1 VHLEQSGILAQR
13 IRTQRPIDSRRYMD
27 GYARSK
33 IICTIGPAS
42 RRPDILREMTAAGMD
57 VARVNLSHGSLDEHR
72 NTIRVIRSLGT
83 VAVLVDLPGP
93 KIRLGELKEP
103 IQLKTGDDVRFTT
116 ENVIGEGLTLPVN
129 YNKLPVEVH
138 PGGHIFINDGLIEL
152 DILKID
158 SDFKGFE
165 AKVVS
170 GGEIS
175 SHKGVNAP
183 GASLSIHPPT
193 EQDLKGIEFG
203 IQVDADWFAAS
214 FIRSRKDVETVKEA
228 IKDADGDQPVIS
240 KIEHGE
246 AITNIDEIIDAS
258 DGIMVARGDLGIEVA
273 PWDIPLLQKKIIT
286 KCNQTGKPV
295 IVATQMLES
304 MVENPRP
311 TRAEASDVANA
322 ILDGA
327 DAVMLSEETA
337 TGLHPVE
344 AVRVM
349 ESISRVV
356 EAGGTLRRV
365 QSLREG
371 QPIPEIIGSLAS
383 QAVES
388 VKPAAI
394 FTVTRSGFT
403 TLMVSKYRPSARIL
417 AVVREAKIARRTRL
431 YWGVEPLDIQWSDDR
446 DELIVRAVN
455 RALREGIIREPDIVM
470 VVSGSTL
477 EAPGRTSTLEIL
489 RVRDILYHAG
499 RKD

>member
-1 VHLEQSGILAQR
+1 
-13 IRTQRPIDSRRYMD
+13 MD

-42 RRPDILREMTAAGMD
+42 KRPDILREMAEEGMD
-57 VARVNLSHGSLDEHR
+57 VARVNLSHGNLDDHR
-72 NTIRVIRSLGT
+72 NTIRAIKSLGT

-103 IQLKTGDDVRFTT
+103 VQLREGDAVRFTT
-116 ENVIGEGLTLPVN
+116 ENTIGEGLTLPIN
-129 YNKLPVEVH
+129 YAKLPAEIR

-152 DILKID
+152 DIIKVD
-158 SDFKGFE
+158 GDFKGFE

-170 GGEIS
+170 GGEAS

-193 EQDLKGIEFG
+193 EQDIKGIEFG
-203 IQVDADWFAAS
+203 VQAGADWFAAS
-214 FIRSRKDVETVKEA
+214 FIRSRKDVENVKDA
-228 IKDADGDQPVIS
+228 IKAVDGDQPIIS
-240 KIEHGE
+240 KVEHGE

-258 DGIMVARGDLGIEVA
+258 DGIIVARGDLGIEVP
-273 PWDIPLLQKKIIT
+273 PWDIPLLQKKIIA
-286 KCNQTGKPV
+286 KCYDAGKPV

-304 MVENPRP
+304 MVDNPRP

-337 TGLHPVE
+337 IGAHPVE

-349 ESISRVV
+349 ENISRVV
-356 EAGGTLRRV
+356 EAGTTLRRV
-365 QSLREG
+365 QRPREG
-371 QPIPEIIGSLAS
+371 QTIPDIIGSLAS

-394 FTVTRSGFT
+394 FTVTRTGFT
-403 TLMVSKYRPSARIL
+403 TLMVSKYRPSTRIL

-431 YWGVEPLDIQWSDDR
+431 FWGVEPLDVQWSNDR
-446 DELIVRAVN
+446 DELIIRAVN
-455 RALREGIIREPDIVM
+455 KALRDGVVRESDTIM

>member
-1 VHLEQSGILAQR
+1 
-13 IRTQRPIDSRRYMD
+13 MD

-42 RRPDILREMTAAGMD
+42 KRPDILREMAEEGMD
-57 VARVNLSHGSLDEHR
+57 VARVNLSHGNLDDHR
-72 NTIRVIRSLGT
+72 NTIRAIKSLGT

-103 IQLKTGDDVRFTT
+103 VQLREGDAVRFTT
-116 ENVIGEGLTLPVN
+116 ENTIGEGLTLPIN
-129 YNKLPVEVH
+129 YAKLPAEIR

-152 DILKID
+152 DIIKVD
-158 SDFKGFE
+158 GDFKGFE

-170 GGEIS
+170 GGEAS

-193 EQDLKGIEFG
+193 EQDIKGVEFG
-203 IQVDADWFAAS
+203 VQAGADWFAAS
-214 FIRSRKDVETVKEA
+214 FIRSRKDVENVKDA
-228 IKDADGDQPVIS
+228 IKAVDGDQPIIS
-240 KIEHGE
+240 KVEHGE

-258 DGIMVARGDLGIEVA
+258 DGIMVARGDLGIEVP
-273 PWDIPLLQKKIIT
+273 PWDIPLLQKKIIA
-286 KCNQTGKPV
+286 KCYDAGKPV

-304 MVENPRP
+304 MVDNPRP

-337 TGLHPVE
+337 IGAHPVE

-349 ESISRVV
+349 ENISRVV
-356 EAGGTLRRV
+356 EAGTTLRRV
-365 QSLREG
+365 QRPREG
-371 QPIPEIIGSLAS
+371 QTIPDIIGSLAS

-394 FTVTRSGFT
+394 FTVTRTGFT
-403 TLMVSKYRPSARIL
+403 TLMVSKYRPSTRIL

-431 YWGVEPLDIQWSDDR
+431 FWGVEPLDVQWSNDR
-446 DELIVRAVN
+446 DELIIRAVN
-455 RALREGIIREPDIVM
+455 KALRDGVVKESDTIM

>member
-1 VHLEQSGILAQR
+1 
-13 IRTQRPIDSRRYMD
+13 MD

-42 RRPDILREMTAAGMD
+42 KRPDILREMAAGGMD
-57 VARVNLSHGSLDEHR
+57 VARVNLSHGNLDDHR
-72 NTIRVIRSLGT
+72 NTIRAIKSLGT

-103 IQLKTGDDVRFTT
+103 VQLREGDAVRFTT
-116 ENVIGEGLTLPVN
+116 ENTIGEGLTLPVN
-129 YNKLPVEVH
+129 YAKLPAEIR

-152 DILKID
+152 DIIRVD

-170 GGEIS
+170 GGEAS

-193 EQDLKGIEFG
+193 EQDIKGIEFG
-203 IQVDADWFAAS
+203 IQAGADWFAAS
-214 FIRSRKDVETVKEA
+214 FIRSRKDVENVKDA
-228 IKDADGDQPVIS
+228 IKAVDGDQPIIS
-240 KIEHGE
+240 KVEHGE

-258 DGIMVARGDLGIEVA
+258 DGIMVARGDLGIEVP
-273 PWDIPLLQKKIIT
+273 PWDIPLLQKKIIA
-286 KCNQTGKPV
+286 KCYDAGKPV

-304 MVENPRP
+304 MVDNPRP

-337 TGLHPVE
+337 IGAHPVE

-349 ESISRVV
+349 ENISRVV
-356 EAGGTLRRV
+356 EAGTTLRRV
-365 QSLREG
+365 QRPREG
-371 QPIPEIIGSLAS
+371 QTIPDIIGSLAS

-394 FTVTRSGFT
+394 FTVTRTGFT
-403 TLMVSKYRPSARIL
+403 TLMVSKYRPSTRIL

-431 YWGVEPLDIQWSDDR
+431 FWGVEPLDVQWSNDR
-446 DELIVRAVN
+446 DELIIRAVN
-455 RALREGIIREPDIVM
+455 KALRDGVVKESDTIM

>member
-1 VHLEQSGILAQR
+1 
-13 IRTQRPIDSRRYMD
+13 MD

-33 IICTIGPAS
+33 IVCTIGPAS
-42 RRPDILREMTAAGMD
+42 KRPDILREMAAGGMD
-57 VARVNLSHGSLDEHR
+57 VARVNLSHGNLDDHR
-72 NTIRVIRSLGT
+72 NTIRAIKSLGT

-103 IQLKTGDDVRFTT
+103 VQLREGDAVRFTT
-116 ENVIGEGLTLPVN
+116 ENTIGEGLTLPIN
-129 YNKLPVEVH
+129 YAKLPAEIR

-152 DILKID
+152 DIIKVD
-158 SDFKGFE
+158 GDFKGFE

-170 GGEIS
+170 GGEAS

-193 EQDLKGIEFG
+193 EQDIKGIEFG
-203 IQVDADWFAAS
+203 VQAGADWFAAS
-214 FIRSRKDVETVKEA
+214 FIRSRKDVENVKDA
-228 IKDADGDQPVIS
+228 IKAMDGDQPIIS
-240 KIEHGE
+240 KVEHGE

-258 DGIMVARGDLGIEVA
+258 DGIMVARGDLGIEVP
-273 PWDIPLLQKKIIT
+273 PWDIPLLQKKIIA
-286 KCNQTGKPV
+286 KCYDAGKPV

-304 MVENPRP
+304 MVDNPRP

-337 TGLHPVE
+337 IGAHPVE

-349 ESISRVV
+349 ENISRVV
-356 EAGGTLRRV
+356 EAGTTLRRV
-365 QSLREG
+365 QRPREG
-371 QPIPEIIGSLAS
+371 QTIPDIIGSLAS

-394 FTVTRSGFT
+394 FTVTRTGFT
-403 TLMVSKYRPSARIL
+403 TLMVSKYRPSTRIL

-431 YWGVEPLDIQWSDDR
+431 FWGVEPLDVQWSTDR
-446 DELIVRAVN
+446 DELIIRAVN
-455 RALREGIIREPDIVM
+455 KALRDGVVRESDTIM

>member
-1 VHLEQSGILAQR
+1 
-13 IRTQRPIDSRRYMD
+13 MD

-42 RRPDILREMTAAGMD
+42 KRPDILREMAAGGMD
-57 VARVNLSHGSLDEHR
+57 VARVNLSHGNLDDHR
-72 NTIRVIRSLGT
+72 NTIRAIKSLGT

-103 IQLKTGDDVRFTT
+103 VQLREGDAVRFTT
-116 ENVIGEGLTLPVN
+116 ENTIGEGLTLPIN
-129 YNKLPVEVH
+129 YAKLPAEIRS
-138 PGGHIFINDGLIEL
+138 GGHIFINDGLIEL
-152 DILKID
+152 DIIKVD
-158 SDFKGFE
+158 GDFKGFE

-170 GGEIS
+170 GGEAS

-193 EQDLKGIEFG
+193 EQDIKGIEFG
-203 IQVDADWFAAS
+203 VQAGADWFAAS
-214 FIRSRKDVETVKEA
+214 FIRSRKDVENVKDA
-228 IKDADGDQPVIS
+228 IKAVDGDQPIIS
-240 KIEHGE
+240 KVEHGE

-258 DGIMVARGDLGIEVA
+258 DGIMVARGDLGIEVP
-273 PWDIPLLQKKIIT
+273 PWDIPLLQKKIIA
-286 KCNQTGKPV
+286 KCYDAGKPV

-304 MVENPRP
+304 MVDNPRP

-337 TGLHPVE
+337 IGAHPVE

-349 ESISRVV
+349 ENISHVV
-356 EAGGTLRRV
+356 EAGTTLRRV
-365 QSLREG
+365 QRPREG
-371 QPIPEIIGSLAS
+371 QTIPDIIGSLAS

-394 FTVTRSGFT
+394 FTVTRTGFT
-403 TLMVSKYRPSARIL
+403 TLMVSKYRPSTRIL

-431 YWGVEPLDIQWSDDR
+431 FWGVEPLDVQWSNDR
-446 DELIVRAVN
+446 DELIIRAVN
-455 RALREGIIREPDIVM
+455 KALRDGVVRESDTIM

>member
-1 VHLEQSGILAQR
+1 
-13 IRTQRPIDSRRYMD
+13 MD

-33 IICTIGPAS
+33 IVCTIGPAS
-42 RRPDILREMTAAGMD
+42 KRPDILKEMAAGGMD
-57 VARVNLSHGSLDEHR
+57 VARVNLSHGSFDDHR
-72 NTIRVIRSLGT
+72 NTIRAIRSLGT
-83 VAVLVDLPGP
+83 VSVLVDLPGP

-103 IQLKTGDDVRFTT
+103 VMLKEGDAVRFTT
-116 ENVIGEGLTLPVN
+116 ENIVGEGLTLPVN
-129 YNKLPVEVH
+129 YAKLPAEVRQ
-138 PGGHIFINDGLIEL
+138 GGRIFINDGLIEL
-152 DILKID
+152 EVGKVDG
-158 SDFKGFE
+158 DFKGFE

-170 GGEIS
+170 GGEAS

-203 IQVDADWFAAS
+203 VQAGADWFAAS
-214 FIRSRKDVETVKEA
+214 FIRNKKDVETVKQA
-228 IKDADGDQPVIS
+228 IADAGGDQPVIS

-246 AITNIDEIIDAS
+246 AIKNIDEIIRET
-258 DGIMVARGDLGIEVA
+258 DGVMVARGDLGIEVP
-273 PWDIPLLQKKIIT
+273 PWDIPLLQKQIIT
-286 KCNQTGKPV
+286 KCYEAGKPV

-337 TGLHPVE
+337 MGAHPVE

-356 EAGGTLRRV
+356 EAGAALRKAQRP
-365 QSLREG
+365 REG
-371 QPIPEIIGSLAS
+371 QPVPDIIGSLAS
-383 QAVES
+383 QAVEA
-388 VKPAAI
+388 VRPAAI

-403 TLMVSKYRPSARIL
+403 TLMVSKYRPQARIL

-431 YWGVEPLDIQWSDDR
+431 YWGVEPIDVQWSDDR
-446 DELIVRAVN
+446 DELMIRAVN
-455 RALREGIIREPDIVM
+455 KALKDGKVRESDTIM
-470 VVSGSTL
+470 AVSGSTL
-477 EAPGRTSTLEIL
+477 EAPGRTTTLEIL
-489 RVRDILYHAG
+489 RVRDMLYHAG

>member
-1 VHLEQSGILAQR
+1 M
-13 IRTQRPIDSRRYMD
+13 DSYV
-27 GYARSK
+27 RSK
-33 IICTIGPAS
+33 IVCTIGPAS
-42 RRPDILREMTAAGMD
+42 RRPDILKEMAAAGMD
-57 VARVNLSHGSLDEHR
+57 VARVNLSHGSFDDHR
-72 NTIRVIRSLGT
+72 NTIRAIRSLGS

-93 KIRLGELKEP
+93 KIRIGELKEP
-103 IQLKTGDDVRFTT
+103 VQLKAGDSVRFTT
-116 ENVIGEGLTLPVN
+116 ENVVGEGLTLPVN
-129 YNKLPVEVH
+129 YDKLPAEVR

-152 DILKID
+152 DIIKVD
-158 SDFKGFE
+158 ADFNGFE

-170 GGEIS
+170 GGEAS
-175 SHKGVNAP
+175 SHKGVNVP

-193 EQDLKGIEFG
+193 EQDVKGIEFG
-203 IQVDADWFAAS
+203 VKIGADWFAAS
-214 FIRSRKDVETVKEA
+214 FIRSKKDVEAVKQA
-228 IKDADGDQPVIS
+228 IKEVDGDQPVIS

-246 AITNIDEIIDAS
+246 AITNIDDIIDAS
-258 DGIMVARGDLGIEVA
+258 DGIMVARGDLGIEVP

-286 KCNQTGKPV
+286 KCYEIGRPV

-337 TGLHPVE
+337 TGAHPIE

-356 EAGGTLRRV
+356 ESGGTLRKAQRP
-365 QSLREG
+365 REG

-388 VKPAAI
+388 VKPSAI

-431 YWGVEPLDIQWSDDR
+431 FWGVEPLDVQWSDDR
-446 DELIVRAVN
+446 DELIIRAVN
-455 RALREGIIREPDIVM
+455 RALRDGVIREPDIIM
-470 VVSGSTL
+470 IVSGSTL

-489 RVRDILYHAG
+489 RVKDILYHAR

>member
-1 VHLEQSGILAQR
+1 M
-13 IRTQRPIDSRRYMD
+13 IDVRSKMD

-33 IICTIGPAS
+33 IVCTIGPAS
-42 RRPDILREMTAAGMD
+42 KRPDILKEMAASGMD
-57 VARVNLSHGSLDEHR
+57 VARVNLSHGSFDDHR
-72 NTIRVIRSLGT
+72 NTIRAIKSLGT
-83 VAVLVDLPGP
+83 VSVLVDLPGP

-103 IQLKTGDDVRFTT
+103 IELKEGDAVRFTT
-116 ENVIGEGLTLPVN
+116 ENIVGEGFTLPVN
-129 YNKLPVEVH
+129 YANLPAEVR

-152 DILKID
+152 DILKVD
-158 SDFKGFE
+158 SDFKSFE

-170 GGEIS
+170 GGEAS
-175 SHKGVNAP
+175 SRNGVNVP

-203 IQVDADWFAAS
+203 VQAGADWFAAS

-228 IKDADGDQPVIS
+228 INDAGGDQPVIS
-240 KIEHGE
+240 KVEHGE
-246 AITNIDEIIDAS
+246 AIKNIDEIIDAS
-258 DGIMVARGDLGIEVA
+258 DGIMIARGDLGIEMP
-273 PWDIPLLQKKIIT
+273 PWDIPLLQKKIISR
-286 KCNQTGKPV
+286 CYEAGKPV

-304 MVENPRP
+304 MVKNPRP

-337 TGLHPVE
+337 MGAHPIE
-344 AVRVM
+344 AVQVM

-356 EAGGTLRRV
+356 EAGATLRKV
-365 QSLREG
+365 QMPHEG
-371 QPIPEIIGSLAS
+371 QRIPDIIGSLAS
-383 QAVES
+383 QAVEA

-403 TLMVSKYRPSARIL
+403 ALMVSKYRPQARIL
-417 AVVREAKIARRTRL
+417 AVVREAKIARRIRL
-431 YWGVEPLDIQWSDDR
+431 YWGVEPIDVQWSDDG
-446 DELIVRAVN
+446 DELMIRAVN
-455 RALREGIIREPDIVM
+455 KALRDGEVRETDTIM

-477 EAPGRTSTLEIL
+477 EAPGHTTTLEIL
-489 RVRDILYHAG
+489 RVRDILSHAR

>member
-1 VHLEQSGILAQR
+1 M
-13 IRTQRPIDSRRYMD
+13 DSYV
-27 GYARSK
+27 RSK
-33 IICTIGPAS
+33 IVCTIGPAS
-42 RRPDILREMTAAGMD
+42 RRPDILKEMAAAGMD
-57 VARVNLSHGSLDEHR
+57 VARVNLSHGSFDDHR
-72 NTIRVIRSLGT
+72 NTIRAIRSLGN

-93 KIRLGELKEP
+93 KIRIGELKESV
-103 IQLKTGDDVRFTT
+103 QLKQGDSVRFTT
-116 ENVIGEGLTLPVN
+116 ENIVGEGLTLPVN
-129 YNKLPVEVH
+129 YDRLPAEVR

-152 DILKID
+152 DIIKVD
-158 SDFKGFE
+158 ADFKGFE

-170 GGEIS
+170 GGEAS
-175 SHKGVNAP
+175 SHKGVNVP

-193 EQDLKGIEFG
+193 EQDVKGIEFG
-203 IQVDADWFAAS
+203 VQVGADWFAAS
-214 FIRSRKDVETVKEA
+214 FIRSKKDVEAVKQAIKEA
-228 IKDADGDQPVIS
+228 GGDQPVIS

-246 AITNIDEIIDAS
+246 AITNIDEIIDTS
-258 DGIMVARGDLGIEVA
+258 DGIMVARGDLGIEVP

-286 KCNQTGKPV
+286 KCYEIGRPV

-337 TGLHPVE
+337 TGAHPIE
-344 AVRVM
+344 AVRIM

-356 EAGGTLRRV
+356 EVGGALRKAQRP
-365 QSLREG
+365 REG

-431 YWGVEPLDIQWSDDR
+431 YWGVEPLDVQWSDDR
-446 DELIVRAVN
+446 DELIIRAVN
-455 RALREGIIREPDIVM
+455 RALRDGVIREPDIIM
-470 VVSGSTL
+470 IVSGSTL

>member
-1 VHLEQSGILAQR
+1 
-13 IRTQRPIDSRRYMD
+13 MD

-42 RRPDILREMTAAGMD
+42 KRPDILREMAAGGMD
-57 VARVNLSHGSLDEHR
+57 VARVNLSHGNLDDHR
-72 NTIRVIRSLGT
+72 NTIRAIKSLGT

-103 IQLKTGDDVRFTT
+103 VQLREGDAVRFTT
-116 ENVIGEGLTLPVN
+116 ENTIGEGLTLPVN
-129 YNKLPVEVH
+129 YAKLPAEIR

-152 DILKID
+152 DIIRVD

-170 GGEIS
+170 GGEAS

-193 EQDLKGIEFG
+193 EQDIKGIEFG
-203 IQVDADWFAAS
+203 IQAGADWFAAS
-214 FIRSRKDVETVKEA
+214 FIRSRKDVENVKDA
-228 IKDADGDQPVIS
+228 IKAVDGDQPIIS
-240 KIEHGE
+240 KVEHGE

-258 DGIMVARGDLGIEVA
+258 DGIMVARGDLGIEVP
-273 PWDIPLLQKKIIT
+273 PWDIPLLQKKIIA
-286 KCNQTGKPV
+286 KCYDAGKPV

-304 MVENPRP
+304 MVDNPRP

-337 TGLHPVE
+337 IGAHPVE

-349 ESISRVV
+349 ENISRVV
-356 EAGGTLRRV
+356 EAGTTLRRV
-365 QSLREG
+365 QRPREG
-371 QPIPEIIGSLAS
+371 QTIPDIIGSLAS

-394 FTVTRSGFT
+394 FTVTRTGFT
-403 TLMVSKYRPSARIL
+403 TLMVSKYRPSTRIL

-431 YWGVEPLDIQWSDDR
+431 FWGVEPLDVQWSNDR
-446 DELIVRAVN
+446 DELIIRAVN
-455 RALREGIIREPDIVM
+455 KALRDGVVRESDTIM

>member
-1 VHLEQSGILAQR
+1 
-13 IRTQRPIDSRRYMD
+13 MD

-42 RRPDILREMTAAGMD
+42 KRPDILREMAAGGMD
-57 VARVNLSHGSLDEHR
+57 VARVNLSHGNLDDHR
-72 NTIRVIRSLGT
+72 NTIRAIKSLGT
-83 VAVLVDLPGP
+83 VAILVDLPGP

-103 IQLKTGDDVRFTT
+103 VQLREGDAVRFTT
-116 ENVIGEGLTLPVN
+116 ENTIGEGLTLPIN
-129 YNKLPVEVH
+129 YAKLPAEIR

-152 DILKID
+152 DIIRVD

-170 GGEIS
+170 GGEAS

-193 EQDLKGIEFG
+193 EQDIKGIEFG
-203 IQVDADWFAAS
+203 IQAGADWFAAS
-214 FIRSRKDVETVKEA
+214 FIRSRKDVENVKDA
-228 IKDADGDQPVIS
+228 IKAVDGDQPIIS
-240 KIEHGE
+240 KVEHGE

-258 DGIMVARGDLGIEVA
+258 DGIMVARGDLGIEVP
-273 PWDIPLLQKKIIT
+273 PWDIPLLQKKIIA
-286 KCNQTGKPV
+286 KCYDAGKPV

-304 MVENPRP
+304 MVDNPRP

-337 TGLHPVE
+337 IGAHPVE

-349 ESISRVV
+349 ENISRVV
-356 EAGGTLRRV
+356 EAGTTLRRV
-365 QSLREG
+365 QRPREG
-371 QPIPEIIGSLAS
+371 QTIPDIIGSLAS

-394 FTVTRSGFT
+394 FTVTRTGFT
-403 TLMVSKYRPSARIL
+403 TLMVSKYRPSTRIL

-431 YWGVEPLDIQWSDDR
+431 FWGVEPLDVQWSNDR
-446 DELIVRAVN
+446 DELIIRAVN
-455 RALREGIIREPDIVM
+455 KALRDGVVRESDTIM

>member
-1 VHLEQSGILAQR
+1 
-13 IRTQRPIDSRRYMD
+13 MD

-33 IICTIGPAS
+33 IVCTIGPAS
-42 RRPDILREMTAAGMD
+42 KRPDILKEMAAGGMD
-57 VARVNLSHGSLDEHR
+57 VARVNLSHGSFDDHR
-72 NTIRVIRSLGT
+72 NTIRAIRSLGT
-83 VAVLVDLPGP
+83 VSVLVDLPGP

-103 IQLKTGDDVRFTT
+103 VMLKEGDAVRFTT
-116 ENVIGEGLTLPVN
+116 ENIVGEGLTLPVN
-129 YNKLPVEVH
+129 YAKLPAEVRQ
-138 PGGHIFINDGLIEL
+138 GGRIFINDGLIEL
-152 DILKID
+152 EVGKVDG
-158 SDFKGFE
+158 DFKGFE

-170 GGEIS
+170 GGEAS

-203 IQVDADWFAAS
+203 VQAGADWFAAS
-214 FIRSRKDVETVKEA
+214 FIRNKKDVETVKQA
-228 IKDADGDQPVIS
+228 IADAGGDQPVIS

-246 AITNIDEIIDAS
+246 AIKNIDEIIRET
-258 DGIMVARGDLGIEVA
+258 DGVMVARGDLGIEVP
-273 PWDIPLLQKKIIT
+273 PWDIPLLQKQIIT
-286 KCNQTGKPV
+286 KCYEAGKPV

-337 TGLHPVE
+337 MGAHPVD

-356 EAGGTLRRV
+356 EAGAALRKAQRP
-365 QSLREG
+365 REG
-371 QPIPEIIGSLAS
+371 QPVPDIIGSLAS
-383 QAVES
+383 QAVEA
-388 VKPAAI
+388 VRPAAI

-403 TLMVSKYRPSARIL
+403 TLMVSKYRPQARIL

-431 YWGVEPLDIQWSDDR
+431 YWGVEPIDVQWSDDR
-446 DELIVRAVN
+446 DELMIRAVN
-455 RALREGIIREPDIVM
+455 KALKEGKVRESDTIM
-470 VVSGSTL
+470 AVSGSTL
-477 EAPGRTSTLEIL
+477 EAPGRTTTLEIL

>member
-1 VHLEQSGILAQR
+1 
-13 IRTQRPIDSRRYMD
+13 MD

-33 IICTIGPAS
+33 IVCTIGPAS
-42 RRPDILREMTAAGMD
+42 KRPDILREMAAAGMD
-57 VARVNLSHGSLDEHR
+57 VARLNLSHGSFDDHR
-72 NTIRVIRSLGT
+72 NTIRAIRSLGT

-93 KIRLGELKEP
+93 KIRIGELKEP
-103 IQLKTGDDVRFTT
+103 VQLKAGDAVHFTT
-116 ENVIGEGLTLPVN
+116 ENIVGEGLTLPVN
-129 YNKLPVEVH
+129 YARLPSEVR

-152 DILKID
+152 DIIKVDGD
-158 SDFKGFE
+158 SNGFE

-170 GGEIS
+170 GGEAS

-183 GASLSIHPPT
+183 GASLSLHPPT

-203 IQVDADWFAAS
+203 VQVGADWFAAS
-214 FIRSRKDVETVKEA
+214 FIRSRKDVEAVKEA
-228 IKDADGDQPVIS
+228 IKEADGDQPVIS
-240 KIEHGE
+240 KVEHGE

-258 DGIMVARGDLGIEVA
+258 DGVMVARGDLGIEVP
-273 PWDIPLLQKKIIT
+273 PWDIPLLQKKIII
-286 KCNQTGKPV
+286 KCYEAGKPV

-337 TGLHPVE
+337 TGAHPIE

-356 EAGGTLRRV
+356 EAGATLRKAQRP
-365 QSLREG
+365 REG
-371 QPIPEIIGSLAS
+371 QPIPEVIGSLAS
-383 QAVES
+383 QAVEA

-403 TLMVSKYRPSARIL
+403 TLMVSKYRPQARIL

-431 YWGVEPLDIQWSDDR
+431 YWGVEPIDVQWSDDR
-446 DELIVRAVN
+446 DELMI
-455 RALREGIIREPDIVM
+455 RALNKALRDGKVRETDTIM
-470 VVSGSTL
+470 AVSGSTL
-477 EAPGRTSTLEIL
+477 EAPGRTTTLEIL
-489 RVRDILYHAG
+489 RVRDILNHAR

>member
-1 VHLEQSGILAQR
+1 M
-13 IRTQRPIDSRRYMD
+13 DSYV
-27 GYARSK
+27 RSK
-33 IICTIGPAS
+33 IVCTIGPAS
-42 RRPDILREMTAAGMD
+42 RRPDILKEMAAAGMD
-57 VARVNLSHGSLDEHR
+57 VARVNLSHGSFDDHR
-72 NTIRVIRSLGT
+72 NTIRAIRSLGN

-93 KIRLGELKEP
+93 KIRIGELKESV
-103 IQLKTGDDVRFTT
+103 QLKQGDSVRFTT
-116 ENVIGEGLTLPVN
+116 ENIVGEGLTLPVN
-129 YNKLPVEVH
+129 YDRLPAEVR

-152 DILKID
+152 DIIKVD
-158 SDFKGFE
+158 ADFKGFE

-170 GGEIS
+170 GGEAS
-175 SHKGVNAP
+175 SHKGVNVP

-193 EQDLKGIEFG
+193 EQDVKGIEFG
-203 IQVDADWFAAS
+203 VQVGADWFAAS
-214 FIRSRKDVETVKEA
+214 FIRSKKDVEAVKQAIKEA
-228 IKDADGDQPVIS
+228 GGDQPVIS

-246 AITNIDEIIDAS
+246 AITNIDEIIDTS
-258 DGIMVARGDLGIEVA
+258 DGIMVARGDLGIEVP

-286 KCNQTGKPV
+286 KCYEIGRPV

-337 TGLHPVE
+337 TGAHPIE

-356 EAGGTLRRV
+356 EVGGALRKAQRP
-365 QSLREG
+365 REG

-431 YWGVEPLDIQWSDDR
+431 YWGVEPLDVQWSDDR
-446 DELIVRAVN
+446 DELIIRAVN
-455 RALREGIIREPDIVM
+455 RALRDGVIREPDIIM
-470 VVSGSTL
+470 IVSGSTL

>member
-1 VHLEQSGILAQR
+1 
-13 IRTQRPIDSRRYMD
+13 MD

-42 RRPDILREMTAAGMD
+42 KRPDILREMAAGGMD
-57 VARVNLSHGSLDEHR
+57 VARVNLSHGNLDDHR
-72 NTIRVIRSLGT
+72 NTIRAIKSLGT

-103 IQLKTGDDVRFTT
+103 VQLREGDAVRFTT
-116 ENVIGEGLTLPVN
+116 ENTIGEGLTLPIN
-129 YNKLPVEVH
+129 YAKLPAEIR

-152 DILKID
+152 DIIKVD
-158 SDFKGFE
+158 GDFKGFE

-170 GGEIS
+170 GGEAS

-193 EQDLKGIEFG
+193 EQDIKGIEFG
-203 IQVDADWFAAS
+203 VQAGADWFAAS
-214 FIRSRKDVETVKEA
+214 FIRSRKDVENVKDA
-228 IKDADGDQPVIS
+228 IKAVDGDQPIIS
-240 KIEHGE
+240 KVEHGE

-258 DGIMVARGDLGIEVA
+258 DGIMVARGDLGIEVP
-273 PWDIPLLQKKIIT
+273 PWDIPLLQKKIIA
-286 KCNQTGKPV
+286 KCYDAGKPV

-304 MVENPRP
+304 MVDNPRP

-337 TGLHPVE
+337 IGAHPVE

-349 ESISRVV
+349 ENISRVV
-356 EAGGTLRRV
+356 EAGTTLRRV
-365 QSLREG
+365 QRPREG
-371 QPIPEIIGSLAS
+371 QTIPDIIGSLAS

-394 FTVTRSGFT
+394 FTVTRTGFT
-403 TLMVSKYRPSARIL
+403 TLMVSKYRPSTRIL

-431 YWGVEPLDIQWSDDR
+431 FWGVEPLDVQWSNDR
-446 DELIVRAVN
+446 DELIIRAVN
-455 RALREGIIREPDIVM
+455 KALRDGVVRESDTIM

>member
-1 VHLEQSGILAQR
+1 
-13 IRTQRPIDSRRYMD
+13 MD

-33 IICTIGPAS
+33 IVCTIGPTS
-42 RRPDILREMTAAGMD
+42 KRPDILREMAAGGMD
-57 VARVNLSHGSLDEHR
+57 VARVNLSHGNLDDHR
-72 NTIRVIRSLGT
+72 NTIRAIKSLGT
-83 VAVLVDLPGP
+83 VAILVDLPGP

-103 IQLKTGDDVRFTT
+103 VQLREGDAVRFTT
-116 ENVIGEGLTLPVN
+116 ENTIGEGLTLPVN
-129 YNKLPVEVH
+129 YAKLPAEIR

-152 DILKID
+152 DIIRVD

-170 GGEIS
+170 GGEAS

-193 EQDLKGIEFG
+193 EQDIKGIEFG
-203 IQVDADWFAAS
+203 IQAGADWFAAS
-214 FIRSRKDVETVKEA
+214 FIRSRKDVENVKDA
-228 IKDADGDQPVIS
+228 IKAVDGDQPIIS
-240 KIEHGE
+240 KVEHGE

-258 DGIMVARGDLGIEVA
+258 DGIMVARGDLGIEVP
-273 PWDIPLLQKKIIT
+273 PWDIPLLQKKIIA
-286 KCNQTGKPV
+286 KCYDAGKPV

-304 MVENPRP
+304 MVDNPRP

-337 TGLHPVE
+337 IGAHPVE

-349 ESISRVV
+349 ENISRVV
-356 EAGGTLRRV
+356 EAGTTLRRV
-365 QSLREG
+365 QRPREG
-371 QPIPEIIGSLAS
+371 QTIPDIIGSLAS

-394 FTVTRSGFT
+394 FTVTRTGFT
-403 TLMVSKYRPSARIL
+403 TLMVSKYRPSTRIL

-431 YWGVEPLDIQWSDDR
+431 FWGVEPLDVQWSNDR
-446 DELIVRAVN
+446 DELIIRAVN
-455 RALREGIIREPDIVM
+455 KALRDGVVKESDTIM

>member
-1 VHLEQSGILAQR
+1 M
-13 IRTQRPIDSRRYMD
+13 DSYV
-27 GYARSK
+27 RSK
-33 IICTIGPAS
+33 IVCTIGPAS
-42 RRPDILREMTAAGMD
+42 RRPDILKEMAAAGMD
-57 VARVNLSHGSLDEHR
+57 VARVNLSHGSFDDHR
-72 NTIRVIRSLGT
+72 NTIRAIRSLGN

-93 KIRLGELKEP
+93 KIRIGELKESV
-103 IQLKTGDDVRFTT
+103 QLKQGDSVRFTT
-116 ENVIGEGLTLPVN
+116 ENIVGEGLTLPVN
-129 YNKLPVEVH
+129 YDRLPAEVR

-152 DILKID
+152 DIIKVD
-158 SDFKGFE
+158 ADFKGFE

-170 GGEIS
+170 GGEAS
-175 SHKGVNAP
+175 SHKGVNVP

-193 EQDLKGIEFG
+193 EQDVKGIEFG
-203 IQVDADWFAAS
+203 VQVGADWFAAS
-214 FIRSRKDVETVKEA
+214 FIRSKKDVEAVKQAIKEA
-228 IKDADGDQPVIS
+228 GGDQPIIS

-246 AITNIDEIIDAS
+246 AITNIDEIIDTS
-258 DGIMVARGDLGIEVA
+258 DGIMVARGDLGIEVP

-286 KCNQTGKPV
+286 KCYEIGRPV

-337 TGLHPVE
+337 TGAHPIE
-344 AVRVM
+344 AVRIM

-356 EAGGTLRRV
+356 EVGGALRKAQRP
-365 QSLREG
+365 REG

-431 YWGVEPLDIQWSDDR
+431 YWGVEPLDVQWSDDR
-446 DELIVRAVN
+446 DELIIRAVN
-455 RALREGIIREPDIVM
+455 RALRDGVIREPDIIM
-470 VVSGSTL
+470 IVSGSTL

>member
-1 VHLEQSGILAQR
+1 
-13 IRTQRPIDSRRYMD
+13 MD

-33 IICTIGPAS
+33 IVCTIGPAS
-42 RRPDILREMTAAGMD
+42 KRPDILKEMAAGGMD
-57 VARVNLSHGSLDEHR
+57 VARVNLSHGSFDDHR
-72 NTIRVIRSLGT
+72 NTIRAIRSLGT
-83 VAVLVDLPGP
+83 VSVLVDLPGP

-103 IQLKTGDDVRFTT
+103 VMLKEGDAVRFTT
-116 ENVIGEGLTLPVN
+116 ESIIGEGLTLPVN
-129 YNKLPVEVH
+129 YAKLPAEVRQ
-138 PGGHIFINDGLIEL
+138 GGRIFINDGLIEL
-152 DILKID
+152 EVGKVDG
-158 SDFKGFE
+158 DFKGFE

-170 GGEIS
+170 GGEAS

-183 GASLSIHPPT
+183 GASLSIRPPT

-203 IQVDADWFAAS
+203 VQAGADWFAAS
-214 FIRSRKDVETVKEA
+214 FIRNKKDVETVKQA
-228 IKDADGDQPVIS
+228 IVDAGGDQPIIS

-246 AITNIDEIIDAS
+246 AIKNIDEIIRET
-258 DGIMVARGDLGIEVA
+258 DGVMVARGDLGIEVP
-273 PWDIPLLQKKIIT
+273 PWDIPLLQKQIIN
-286 KCNQTGKPV
+286 KCFEAGKPV

-337 TGLHPVE
+337 MGAHPVE

-356 EAGGTLRRV
+356 EAGSTLRRTSRPR
-365 QSLREG
+365 QG
-371 QPIPEIIGSLAS
+371 QPIPEVIGSLAS
-383 QAVES
+383 QAVEA
-388 VKPAAI
+388 VEPAAI

-403 TLMVSKYRPSARIL
+403 ALMVSKYRPSARIL
-417 AVVREAKIARRTRL
+417 AVVKEAKIARRTRL
-431 YWGVEPLDIQWSDDR
+431 YWGVEPIDVQWSDDR
-446 DELIVRAVN
+446 DELMIRAVN
-455 RALREGIIREPDIVM
+455 KALKEGKVRESDTIM
-470 VVSGSTL
+470 AVSGSTL
-477 EAPGRTSTLEIL
+477 EAPGRTTTLEIL

>member
-1 VHLEQSGILAQR
+1 
-13 IRTQRPIDSRRYMD
+13 MD

-33 IICTIGPAS
+33 IVCTIGPAS
-42 RRPDILREMTAAGMD
+42 KRPDILREMASGGMD
-57 VARVNLSHGSLDEHR
+57 VARVNLSHGNLDDHR
-72 NTIRVIRSLGT
+72 NTIRAIKSLGT
-83 VAVLVDLPGP
+83 VAVIVDLPGP

-103 IQLKTGDDVRFTT
+103 VTLRKGDAVRFTT
-116 ENVIGEGLTLPVN
+116 ENIIGEGLTLPVN
-129 YNKLPVEVH
+129 YAKLPAEVH
-138 PGGHIFINDGLIEL
+138 SGGHIFINDGLIEL
-152 DILKID
+152 DVIKVD
-158 SDFKGFE
+158 GDFKGFE
-165 AKVVS
+165 AKVIS
-170 GGEIS
+170 GGEAS

-193 EQDLKGIEFG
+193 EQDLRGIEFG
-203 IQVDADWFAAS
+203 VQAGADWFAAS
-214 FIRSRKDVETVKEA
+214 FIRSREDVETVKAA
-228 IKDADGDQPVIS
+228 IKSVNGDQPVIS

-258 DGIMVARGDLGIEVA
+258 DGVMVARGDLGIEVP
-273 PWDIPLLQKKIIT
+273 PWDIPLLQKRIIT
-286 KCNQTGKPV
+286 KCYDAGKPV

-337 TGLHPVE
+337 IGAHPVE

-356 EAGGTLRRV
+356 EAGATLRRA
-365 QSLREG
+365 QRLQEG
-371 QPIPEIIGSLAS
+371 QPIPDIIGSLAS

-417 AVVREAKIARRTRL
+417 AVVREAKIARRIRL
-431 YWGVEPLDIQWSDDR
+431 FWGVEPLDVQWSNDR
-446 DELIVRAVN
+446 DELIIRAVN
-455 RALREGIIREPDIVM
+455 KALRDGVVRESDTIM

>member
-1 VHLEQSGILAQR
+1 
-13 IRTQRPIDSRRYMD
+13 MD
-27 GYARSK
+27 GYVRSK
-33 IICTIGPAS
+33 IVCTIGPAS
-42 RRPDILREMTAAGMD
+42 RRPDILKEMAAAGMD
-57 VARVNLSHGSLDEHR
+57 VARVNLSHGSFDDHR
-72 NTIRVIRSLGT
+72 KTIRAIRSLGN
-83 VAVLVDLPGP
+83 VAILVDLPGP
-93 KIRLGELKEP
+93 KIRIGELKEP
-103 IQLKTGDDVRFTT
+103 VQLKQGDSVRFTT
-116 ENVIGEGLTLPVN
+116 ENVVGEGLTLPVN
-129 YNKLPVEVH
+129 YDRLPAEVR

-152 DILKID
+152 DIIKVD
-158 SDFKGFE
+158 ADFKGFE

-170 GGEIS
+170 GGEAS
-175 SHKGVNAP
+175 SHKGVNVP

-193 EQDLKGIEFG
+193 EQDVKGIEFG
-203 IQVDADWFAAS
+203 VQVGADWFAAS
-214 FIRSRKDVETVKEA
+214 FIRSKKDVEAVKQA
-228 IKDADGDQPVIS
+228 INEADGDQPVIS

-258 DGIMVARGDLGIEVA
+258 DGVMVARGDLGIEVP

-286 KCNQTGKPV
+286 KCYEIGRPV

-337 TGLHPVE
+337 TGAHPIE

-349 ESISRVV
+349 ENISRVV
-356 EAGGTLRRV
+356 ESGGALRKAQRP
-365 QSLREG
+365 REG

-403 TLMVSKYRPSARIL
+403 TLMFSKYRPSARIL
-417 AVVREAKIARRTRL
+417 AVVREAKISRRTRL
-431 YWGVEPLDIQWSDDR
+431 YWGVEPLDVQWSDDR
-446 DELIVRAVN
+446 DELIIRAVN
-455 RALREGIIREPDIVM
+455 RALKDGVIREPDIIM
-470 VVSGSTL
+470 IVSGSTL

>member
-1 VHLEQSGILAQR
+1 
-13 IRTQRPIDSRRYMD
+13 MD
-27 GYARSK
+27 GYVRSK
-33 IICTIGPAS
+33 IVCTIGPAS
-42 RRPDILREMTAAGMD
+42 RRPDILKEMAAAGMD
-57 VARVNLSHGSLDEHR
+57 VARVNLSHGSFDDHR
-72 NTIRVIRSLGT
+72 KTIRAIRSLGN
-83 VAVLVDLPGP
+83 VAILVDLPGP
-93 KIRLGELKEP
+93 KIRIGELKEP
-103 IQLKTGDDVRFTT
+103 VQLKQGDSVRFTT
-116 ENVIGEGLTLPVN
+116 ENVVGEGLTLPVN
-129 YNKLPVEVH
+129 YDRLPAEVR

-152 DILKID
+152 DIIKVD
-158 SDFKGFE
+158 ADFKGFE

-170 GGEIS
+170 GGEAS
-175 SHKGVNAP
+175 SHKGVNVP

-193 EQDLKGIEFG
+193 EQDVKGIEFG
-203 IQVDADWFAAS
+203 VQVGADWFAAS
-214 FIRSRKDVETVKEA
+214 FIRSKKDVEAVKQA
-228 IKDADGDQPVIS
+228 INEADGDQPVIS

-258 DGIMVARGDLGIEVA
+258 DGVMVARGDLGIEVP

-286 KCNQTGKPV
+286 KCYEIGRPV

-337 TGLHPVE
+337 TGAHPIE

-349 ESISRVV
+349 ENISRVV
-356 EAGGTLRRV
+356 ESGGALRKAQRP
-365 QSLREG
+365 REG

-417 AVVREAKIARRTRL
+417 AVVREAKISRRTRL
-431 YWGVEPLDIQWSDDR
+431 YWGVEPLDVQWSDDR
-446 DELIVRAVN
+446 DELIIRAVN
-455 RALREGIIREPDIVM
+455 RALKDGVIREPDIIM
-470 VVSGSTL
+470 IVSGSTL